1 MNVDADSKLFAI
13 DTVTDTLI
21 QACCRKG
28 MKYQICSLNEQKAL
42 LFGSKKSRK
51 GTSRTI
57 FAHLTYLS
65 GSFKRREGF
74 QHCKLL
80 MRSQNSTLFQIEV
93 TFRSSVL
100 ILVYT
105 IHGLYLMYETNN
117 KFYWPFTQ
125 RVFK

>member
-1 MNVDADSKLFAI
+1 MNVDVDSKLFAI

-28 MKYQICSLNEQKAL
+28 MKYQICSLNKQKAL

-80 MRSQNSTLFQIEV
+80 MRSQNRYTVSNRGHLSIE
-93 TFRSSVL
+93 RP
-100 ILVYT
+100 YT
-105 IHGLYLMYETNN
+105 SLYNT
-117 KFYWPFTQ
+117 WI
-125 RVFK
+125 VSDV